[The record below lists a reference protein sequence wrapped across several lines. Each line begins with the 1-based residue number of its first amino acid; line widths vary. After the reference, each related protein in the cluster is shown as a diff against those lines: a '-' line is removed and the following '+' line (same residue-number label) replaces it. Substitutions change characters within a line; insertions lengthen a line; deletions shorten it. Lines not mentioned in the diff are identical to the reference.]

1 MSNVRPAAAASGA
14 LLVIPVVL
22 VVLALGAV
30 AAASPFGSIVLL
42 GLAVLVVA
50 ACLPAW
56 VLPSISLW
64 LFALLPVG
72 YLNGV
77 PTFVGRFYT
86 PAIVVLLIWLV
97 RLAWRRGRKSFVRS
111 LRWLVPVFAVLLAL
125 SYIGLSPSRS
135 VNWLIVVAI
144 AVALPAALAPAV
156 DQRTA
161 STLLRSW
168 LVLGIGMSIL
178 AVIESLLQTNPLS
191 PYYSFD
197 QHWAL
202 YRVSTTLGHPLMN
215 GTFFSVTACLA
226 AFAMT
231 RVGAPRGTAFIAF
244 VLCALAAGLT
254 GSRSGVYALVS
265 GLAVGLLVTL
275 VSGRTSVANK
285 FLGIVLGVAALLIL
299 PALPT
304 IAGRAGSSEGAASSL
319 YRDYV
324 VRLAGRLFLKS
335 PVFGYGPG
343 NSSIATAQSGAV
355 LPLENSV
362 LGTLVSG
369 GVIGTLAL
377 LVLVVVVIY
386 RVGRSGRADGI
397 AGIAAYV
404 VAGAAFP
411 LWESNPAG
419 LILVGLVVIAT
430 KAPNPV
436 TEAGLA
442 TEVGAAKTV
451 GSGAASKRLVGAGRH
466 HRAVRASPRSVPAGV
481 R

>member
-1 MSNVRPAAAASGA
+1 MSNVRPRAELSGII
-14 LLVIPVVL
+14 LLVPVVV
-22 VVLALGAV
+22 VVLALGGV
-30 AAASPFGSIVLL
+30 AAKSPVGTLVLL
-42 GLAVLVVA
+42 GVAVLVVA
-50 ACLPAW
+50 AAIPAW
-56 VLPSISLW
+56 MLPTVSLW

-72 YLNGV
+72 YLIGV
-77 PTFVGRFYT
+77 PNFVGRFYT
-86 PAIVVLLIWLV
+86 PAVVVLFIWLV
-97 RLAWRRGRKSFVRS
+97 RLMWRRGRHEFVLS

-125 SYIGLSPSRS
+125 SAIGLSPSRS
-135 VNWLIVVAI
+135 VNWLLVVAI
-144 AVALPAALAPAV
+144 AVALPAALVPAV
-156 DQRTA
+156 DDRTS

-168 LVLGIGMSIL
+168 FILGIGLSL
-178 AVIESLLQTNPLS
+178 VAVIESLLQTNPLS

-231 RVGAPRGTAFIAF
+231 RVGAPRGTAFFCF

-285 FLGIVLGVAALLIL
+285 FLGIVLGVVALVVL

-304 IAGRAGSSEGAASSL
+304 IAERAGSAEGAASSL

-324 VRLAGRLFLKS
+324 VRLAGRLFLRS
-335 PVFGYGPG
+335 PVVGYGPG

-369 GVIGTLAL
+369 GVIGTAAM
-377 LVLVVVVIY
+377 LVLVVVVVI
-386 RVGRSGRADGI
+386 RILRSGRADGV

-411 LWESNPAG
+411 LWESNPAA
-419 LILVGLVVIAT
+419 LIAVGLVVIAT
-430 KAPNPV
+430 KATGAVPQ
-436 TEAGLA
+436 TGLPA
-442 TEVGAAKTV
+442 SSDVVG
-451 GSGAASKRLVGAGRH
+451 LVQPPGRGVPARIGAG
-466 HRAVRASPRSVPAGV
+466 ALRASV

>member
-1 MSNVRPAAAASGA
+1 MSTVRSAGDPPPA
-14 LLVIPVVL
+14 LLLVPVAL
-22 VVLALGAV
+22 VVLALGLV
-30 AAASPFGSIVLL
+30 AAASPVGTVVLI

-50 ACLPAW
+50 ACLPSW
-56 VLPSISLW
+56 LLPSVSLW

-77 PTFVGRFYT
+77 PNFAGRFYS

-97 RLAWRRGRKSFVRS
+97 RLVWKRGRRSFVRS
-111 LRWLVPVFAVLLAL
+111 LRWLVPVFAVLLGL

-144 AVALPAALAPAV
+144 AVALPAALAPAI
-156 DQRTA
+156 DQRTS
-161 STLLRSW
+161 STLLQSW
-168 LVLGIGMSIL
+168 FVLGIGLSLL

-202 YRVSTTLGHPLMN
+202 YRVSTTLGHPLMA

-226 AFAMT
+226 AFTMT
-231 RVGAPRGTAFIAF
+231 RVGAPRGTAFICFAG
-244 VLCALAAGLT
+244 CALAAALT
-254 GSRSGVYALVS
+254 GSRSGVYALVG

-275 VSGRTSVANK
+275 VSGRTSIANK
-285 FLGIVLGVAALLIL
+285 LLGVVLGVVALVVL

-304 IAGRAGSSEGAASSL
+304 IAGRAGSAEGAASSL

-324 VRLAGRLFLKS
+324 VRLAGRLFLER
-335 PVFGYGPG
+335 PIVGYGPG
-343 NSSIATAQSGAV
+343 NSAIATAQSGAV

-369 GVIGTLAL
+369 GVVGTLAL
-377 LVLVVVVIY
+377 LVLVAVVVV
-386 RVGRSGRADGI
+386 RVVRTGRADGI
-397 AGIAAYV
+397 AAIAAYV

-419 LILVGLVVIAT
+419 LIPVGLVVIAT
-430 KAPNPV
+430 RAAAPAHTPV
-436 TEAGLA
+436 LAGEADVEGMGILRPRR
-442 TEVGAAKTV
+442 GART
-451 GSGAASKRLVGAGRH
+451 GAGAR
-466 HRAVRASPRSVPAGV
+466 PVPVGV

>member
-1 MSNVRPAAAASGA
+1 MSTVRSAAEPSRA
-14 LLVIPVVL
+14 LLVVPVVL
-22 VVLALGAV
+22 VVLALGLI
-30 AAASPFGSIVLL
+30 AAASPTATLALV

-50 ACLPAW
+50 ACLPLW
-56 VLPSISLW
+56 LLPSVSLW

-72 YLNGV
+72 YLIGV
-77 PTFVGRFYT
+77 PNVVGRFYS

-97 RLAWRRGRKSFVRS
+97 RLGFRRGRPSFVRS
-111 LRWLVPVFAVLLAL
+111 LRWLVPVYAVLLVL

-135 VNWLIVVAI
+135 VNWLFVVAI
-144 AVALPAALAPAV
+144 AVALPAALAPAI
-156 DQRTA
+156 DQRTS

-168 LVLGIGMSIL
+168 FVLGIGLSLL
-178 AVIESLLQTNPLS
+178 AVIESLLQTNLLS

-202 YRVSTTLGHPLMN
+202 YRVSTTLGHPLMA

-231 RVGAPRGTAFIAF
+231 RVGAPRGTAFLCF
-244 VLCALAAGLT
+244 VACALAAGLT

-285 FLGIVLGVAALLIL
+285 FLGIVLGVAALVVL

-324 VRLAGRLFLKS
+324 VRLAGRLFLQR
-335 PVFGYGPG
+335 PVVGYGPG
-343 NSSIATAQSGAV
+343 NSSIATVQSGAK

-377 LVLVVVVIY
+377 LVLVVVVVV
-386 RVGRSGRADGI
+386 RLGRTGRADGI
-397 AGIAAYV
+397 AAIAAYV

-411 LWESNPAG
+411 LWESNPAALVAVG
-419 LILVGLVVIAT
+419 LIVIAT
-430 KAPNPV
+430 RAVAP
-436 TEAGLA
+436 
-442 TEVGAAKTV
+442 AADPALGGDV
-451 GSGAASKRLVGAGRH
+451 VAAAVPRPRRGERH
-466 HRAVRASPRSVPAGV
+466 HNLPIPAGV

>member
-1 MSNVRPAAAASGA
+1 MSTVRPAAEPTRA
-14 LLVIPVVL
+14 LLLISVAL
-22 VVLALGAV
+22 VVLALGV
-30 AAASPFGSIVLL
+30 IAAASPSGTVVLV

-56 VLPSISLW
+56 LLPSVSLW
-64 LFALLPVG
+64 LFALLPLG
-72 YLNGV
+72 YLTGV
-77 PTFVGRFYT
+77 PNVVGRFYT
-86 PAIVVLLIWLV
+86 PAVVVMLIWLV
-97 RLAWRRGRKSFVRS
+97 RLAWTRGRPSFVRS
-111 LRWLVPVFAVLLAL
+111 LRWLVPVFAVLLGL

-144 AVALPAALAPAV
+144 AVALPAALAPAI
-156 DQRTA
+156 DERT
-161 STLLRSW
+161 STTLLRSW
-168 LVLGIGMSIL
+168 FVLGIGLSL
-178 AVIESLLQTNPLS
+178 VAVIESLLQTNPLS

-231 RVGAPRGTAFIAF
+231 RVGAPRGTALICFIT
-244 VLCALAAGLT
+244 CALAASLT

-285 FLGIVLGVAALLIL
+285 FLGIVLGVAALVIL

-304 IAGRAGSSEGAASSL
+304 IAGRAGSAEGAASSL

-324 VRLAGRLFLKS
+324 VRLAGRLFLQR
-335 PVFGYGPG
+335 PVVGYGPG
-343 NSSIATAQSGAV
+343 NSSIATAQSGAT

-369 GVIGTLAL
+369 GVIGTVAL
-377 LVLVVVVIY
+377 LVIVVVMVV

-411 LWESNPAG
+411 LWESNPAA
-419 LILVGLVVIAT
+419 LIAVGLVVVAT
-430 KAPNPV
+430 RATSPASD
-436 TEAGLA
+436 AGLA
-442 TEVGAAKTV
+442 TSSDVVKPLLRTPRGPHAAI
-451 GSGAASKRLVGAGRH
+451 R
-466 HRAVRASPRSVPAGV
+466 PVPAGV